1 MEGHVC
7 WFGTDFDTSC
17 TCESCSRQLVV
28 PTLSFALSPHRADWL
43 TPQVNMVVFVTFEA
57 CVSALSR

>member
-7 WFGTDFDTSC
+7 WFGTDSDTSC
-17 TCESCSRQLVV
+17 TCECCRQLVV
-28 PTLSFALSPHRADWL
+28 PHSSSVPIGL
-43 TPQVNMVVFVTFEA
+43 TFQVNMVVFVTFEA